1 MTDIFVGQFY
11 LDYPICRSPRGFS
24 LGDEGHSIQLHALLC
39 VHTTQI
45 DFEGSQVSPWDAA
58 HLLLTVICTLRS
70 EQPYLLCLQLLT
82 VNTMTTEI

>member
-1 MTDIFVGQFY
+1 MLVSFILITPFVE
-11 LDYPICRSPRGFS
+11 DHVGFS